1 MSDTNGT
8 ATPAKINGNLPAKNI
23 KDFGTFIKSR
33 MASIK
38 NVAATHMRPERVY
51 RLLVANVS
59 KTPALQEC
67 SMESIFRSALQAV
80 ELGLEPGSAV
90 GEGYLV
96 PYGKQCTFIPGY
108 RGLISL
114 AFRSGHV
121 LGVKANVV
129 YQGDKFEYEEGLE
142 PKLRHVPD
150 FGSAREVKDITYA
163 YCIVQLSGGGT
174 IYDVMTRTE
183 IENIRKRSKAG
194 SNGPWVTDFAEM
206 AKKTVTRRCL
216 KYAPMSVEMSKA
228 LALENALEHGND
240 TIDAE
245 FESLELDESQ
255 PEAPLKSDKLAE
267 KIGKPPADVET
278 IGEDVSESYTGPTVQ
293 DDEQEELGV

>member
-1 MSDTNGT
+1 MSET
-8 ATPAKINGNLPAKNI
+8 TPVKINGNLPATNI
-23 KDFGTFIKSR
+23 KDFGTFLKSR
-33 MASIK
+33 MPSIK
-38 NVAATHMRPERVY
+38 SVAASHMRPERVY

-59 KTPALQEC
+59 KTPALQKC
-67 SMESIFRSALQAV
+67 TMESIFRSGLQAV

-96 PYGKQCTFIPGY
+96 PYGNQCTFIPGY

-121 LGVKANVV
+121 LSVKANVV
-129 YQGDKFEYEEGLE
+129 YQGDKFEYEEGLQ
-142 PKLRHVPD
+142 PKLRHMPD
-150 FGSAREVKDITYA
+150 FGANRDVASITYA
-163 YCIVQLSGGGT
+163 YCVVMLQGGGM

-183 IENIRKRSKAG
+183 IDNIRKRSKSG

-228 LALENALEHGND
+228 LALEKALEEGESA
-240 TIDAE
+240 IDAE

-255 PEAPLKSDKLAE
+255 SEPESKADKLTE
-267 KIGKPPADVET
+267 RIGKAPVEE
-278 IGEDVSESYTGPTVQ
+278 G
-293 DDEQEELGV
+293 LGV